1 MNLEI
6 QLNFYHWFYRI
17 IDDHPF
23 KIDEGKR
30 LKIFFFLK
38 SEPFFWGKTKLLFS
52 LRGHQPL
59 STQPFTLIVSKVW
72 RAMWK
77 LMCKCANGQCANW
90 TLSYNI
96 FHPQIPENQ
105 EMMPLWGHFSKQSGG
120 FRKKIYVQ
128 IGIAQ
133 ISKRPT
139 THSQTATLDHFSIK
153 VPI

>member
-52 LRGHQPL
+52 PRGHQPL

-120 FRKKIYVQ
+120 FRKKSMFKLALLRYR
-128 IGIAQ
+128 IA
-133 ISKRPT
+133 PP

-153 VPI
+153 VSI